1 MEREREREAAVKGK
15 DEESGLE
22 RRENREVGQRQPA
35 ALFVQKDVSVRC
47 LKIQTN
53 MMFASTGRWS
63 NRVFNQM
70 PCCMPSPL

>member
-53 MMFASTGRWS
+53 MMFA
-63 NRVFNQM
+63 
-70 PCCMPSPL
+70 